1 MGVGKM
7 AGRQGAECW
16 SYLRLI
22 RAALGLCLPF
32 DLLLSGNALLGARLA
47 GQGYRVFLGLD
58 TGADAAG
65 IDLSKFRAQ
74 KIIWAE

>member
-22 RAALGLCLPF
+22 RAALGLY
-32 DLLLSGNALLGARLA
+32 LLLDLRLSSDALLGARLA
-47 GQGYRVFLGLD
+47 GYGYRVILRLD
-58 TGADAAG
+58 AGADPAG
-65 IDLSKFRAQ
+65 VDFGEFRAQ
-74 KIIWAE
+74 EDDLR